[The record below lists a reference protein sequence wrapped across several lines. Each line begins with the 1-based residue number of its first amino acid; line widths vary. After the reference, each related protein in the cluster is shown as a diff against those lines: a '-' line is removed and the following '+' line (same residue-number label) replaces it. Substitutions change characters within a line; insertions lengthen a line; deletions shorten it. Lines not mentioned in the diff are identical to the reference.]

1 MSTQK
6 VQGSCHCGAIRFRA
20 ELDLAEGTGKCNCSM
35 CTKSRWW
42 GVIVKP
48 SAFELLSGDDHLSDY
63 QFGGKSMHH
72 FFCKRCGVRPFGK
85 GHVDVLGGDFYAVN
99 VACLDDIAPEELAS
113 LTVRYA
119 DGRNNA
125 WHNPPK
131 VTGHL

>member
-6 VQGSCHCGAIRFRA
+6 VQGSCHCSAIRFRA
-20 ELDLAEGTGKCNCSM
+20 EVDLAQGTGKCNCSM
-35 CTKSRWW
+35 CTKTRWW

-48 SAFELLSGDDHLSDY
+48 SAFELLSGEDQLSDY

-72 FFCKRCGVRPFGK
+72 LFCKRCGVRPFGK

-99 VACLDDIAPEELAS
+99 VACLDDVSPEELAR
-113 LTVRYA
+113 LPVRYA

-125 WHNPPK
+125 WQNPPK